1 MPQTL
6 TSRSAWGLSFCR
18 FCILLCRT
26 VVSPKWFIITHV
38 WFELGTYK
46 KIPQTLGSSVGHGRS
61 FCKDLY
67 RKTVRQSKMQN
78 LQNDNPHADREVS
91 VWGNNQAKCNTSCK
105 TTNVVYL
112 ITCTKC
118 GKQYVG
124 ETGDHVNQRMNGHRD
139 DWKHKRFERS
149 PVAEHFCSPEHDFL
163 NHATLCCLDH
173 NPEWTDRTRKAR
185 ESYWIRRLNTLR
197 PYGIN
202 KGDQ

>member
-1 MPQTL
+1 MLSTL
-6 TSRSAWGLSFCR
+6 GACNKVDNIGCLTTGVAPKLDYCPRRWLRDLRGGYHFASFASCFAARSCLP
-18 FCILLCRT
+18 T
-26 VVSPKWFIITHV
+26 WFIITHV

-61 FCKDLY
+61 FCKDLA
-67 RKTVRQSKMQN
+67 QSAGG
-78 LQNDNPHADREVS
+78 LNDGPVFVNYFPHFWQVWVICQHEGENVWLGFKSARVEV
-91 VWGNNQAKCNTSCK
+91 VGLSC
-105 TTNVVYL
+105 
-112 ITCTKC
+112 
-118 GKQYVG
+118 
-124 ETGDHVNQRMNGHRD
+124 E
-139 DWKHKRFERS
+139 FERS

-185 ESYWIRRLNTLR
+185 ESYWIRRLNNLR